1 MNYEACWKR
10 ITRAKLA
17 GPRGGGSG
25 SEPRTPPPR
34 RNQLGAAVLF
44 PNVLNGVFPGGRD
57 AGWRLVAKSR
67 ELSWL

>member
-17 GPRGGGSG
+17 GPRGG
-25 SEPRTPPPR
+25 
-34 RNQLGAAVLF
+34 NQLGAAVLF